1 MAVPN
6 KNVSQTPPA
15 DDRANAVVQGA
26 FTASAQ
32 FSAIF
37 SPMGAFNVALY
48 GNGGPNGAWVGSVQL
63 ERSFDGGTTW
73 IVCGIGG
80 AGQQA
85 IWATGTD
92 VSFIAAEAEFGV
104 SYRLH
109 CTAITNGVSAPV
121 NYRMSATGPAA
132 LSISIP
138 TAL

>member
-1 MAVPN
+1 MAFPN
-6 KNVSQTPPA
+6 INVSQTPA
-15 DDRANAVVQGA
+15 TGDRANAVVSGVFA
-26 FTASAQ
+26 APGVSP
-32 FSAIF
+32 IF
-37 SPMGAFNVALY
+37 SPMGAFNVFIY

-85 IWATGTD
+85 IWATGMD
-92 VSFIAAEAEFGV
+92 VSFVAGEPEFGM

-109 CTAITNGVSAPV
+109 CTAVTGSV
-121 NYRMSATGPAA
+121 NYRMSASGPAA
-132 LSISIP
+132 MSISIP